1 MYKHISPKTRT
12 KKFPLMRMID
22 WLKPSPPAGYIA
34 TGFGSTGACGLLTL
48 MGTFAGKPY
57 YRAAGGW
64 YYCWNPDG
72 GMWICRDA
80 APGTG
85 DLSNNRYADLQYAED
100 ITDVQ
105 WTGGFNPG
113 DMPCGTVTTTS

>member
-1 MYKHISPKTRT
+1 VPVA
-12 KKFPLMRMID
+12 P
-22 WLKPSPPAGYIA
+22 YIA
-34 TGFGSTGACGLLTL
+34 TGFGATGANGLLTF

-57 YRAAGGW
+57 YQAAGGW

-80 APGTG
+80 LPGTG

-100 ITDVQ
+100 ITAVQ
-105 WTGGFNPG
+105 WTTGFNPG
-113 DMPCGTVTTTS
+113 PLPCGTVAANP